1 MGKSFVHPKTKQVF
15 RLLADGTVEVQ
26 DPSGQSGV
34 FTRDGGWLSGDLR
47 YADAVM
53 CDFVG
58 GTYTPQHPAS

>member
-15 RLLADGTVEVQ
+15 RVLEDGTVEVQ
-26 DPSGQSGV
+26 DPSGITGV
-34 FTRDGGWLSGDLR
+34 FSRDGAWLSGELR

-58 GTYTPQHPAS
+58 GTYTPQPTTS